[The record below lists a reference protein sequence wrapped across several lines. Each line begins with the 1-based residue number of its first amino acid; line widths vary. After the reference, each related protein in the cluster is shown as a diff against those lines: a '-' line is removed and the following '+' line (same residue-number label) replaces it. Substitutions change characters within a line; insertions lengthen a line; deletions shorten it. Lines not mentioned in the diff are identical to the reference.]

1 MTRIYIITDLEG
13 ISGVHDISQIMDS
26 KSQGHFDAC
35 ERLIADTNA
44 AIRGA
49 FDGGADE
56 VYVTDGHG
64 GGGNME
70 KAKSK
75 LDSRAKLIKI
85 FDMDLSAVK
94 TDAFMHVGAH
104 AMMGTQCAFLDH
116 TRSSKTVFEY
126 RFNGRPAGEL
136 GMAGMWA
143 GAYDIPYI
151 FVSGDRAACDEARA
165 FFGDVKTAS
174 VKYSI
179 ERNTANCIPLD
190 EAESLIY
197 KQAKDSISL
206 IGSGRI
212 RPYKVGLPMEVTLEF
227 IRSDYADSAYAV
239 RTGVDRLDA
248 RTIRK
253 IVPKIETYRDITI

>member
-26 KSQGHFDAC
+26 KSKGHFDAC

-116 TRSSKTVFEY
+116 SRNSKTVFEY
-126 RFNGRPAGEL
+126 RYNGRPGGEL
-136 GMAGMWA
+136 AMAGMWA

-151 FVSGDRAACDEARA
+151 FVSGDQAVCDEARA
-165 FFGDVKTAS
+165 FFGDIKVAS
-174 VKYSI
+174 VKYSV
-179 ERNTANCIPLD
+179 ERNKANCMPND
-190 EAESLIY
+190 EAEQLIY
-197 KQAKDSISL
+197 EQAKASIAL
-206 IGSGRI
+206 IGEKKI
-212 RPYKVGLPMEVTLEF
+212 RPYKVTMPMEIVLEYT
-227 IRSDYADSAYAV
+227 RADYADGTYAV
-239 RTGVDRLDA
+239 RTGIDRLDA
-248 RTIRK
+248 RTLRR
-253 IVPKIETYRDITI
+253 IVPAIETYRDITI